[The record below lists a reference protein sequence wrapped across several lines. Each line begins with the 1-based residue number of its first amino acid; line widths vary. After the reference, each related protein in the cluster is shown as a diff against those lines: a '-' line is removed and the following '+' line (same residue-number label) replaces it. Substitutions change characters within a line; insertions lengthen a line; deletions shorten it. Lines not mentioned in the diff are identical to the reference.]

1 MHARGHCFFE
11 VLREAAVKI
20 LLIGASG
27 TLGKKVDFVLSETAH
42 QVVRIGR
49 KGGDVLANLSDP
61 KGLAAT
67 YEKLKPFDAV
77 AIAAGDVAFGPLA
90 ELTREQWQFS
100 FNSKLL
106 GQISAVQQALPYI
119 NDGGSFTLIGGLFS
133 EEPIPMGSAASTVNR
148 ALEGFVV
155 AAAIELPRGLRINLV
170 SPTLLEESMPQFGGF
185 APGVIPVPAST
196 AAQAYKRS
204 ILGAHTGQIYKV
216 GASLRS

>member
-1 MHARGHCFFE
+1 
-11 VLREAAVKI
+11 VKI

-27 TLGKKVDFVLSETAH
+27 TLGQKVASALSASDQ

-49 KGGDVLANLSDP
+49 KTGDVLADFADP
-61 KGLAAT
+61 KGLAAV
-67 YEKLKPFDAV
+67 YERQKPFDAV
-77 AIAAGDVAFGPLA
+77 AIAAGDVVFGPLSD
-90 ELTREQWQFS
+90 LTREQWQFS
-100 FNSKLL
+100 FNNKLL
-106 GQISAVQQALPYI
+106 AQISAVQQALPHV
-119 NDGGSFTLIGGLFS
+119 NDRGSFTLIGGLFS
-133 EEPIPMGSAASTVNR
+133 EEPIPWGAAASTVNR

-170 SPTLLEESMPQFGGF
+170 SPTLLEESMPQFGSF
-185 APGVIPVPAST
+185 APGAIPVPAAT

>member
-1 MHARGHCFFE
+1 M
-11 VLREAAVKI
+11 KI

-27 TLGKKVDFVLSETAH
+27 TLGQKVDSTLSDSSH

-49 KGGDVLANLSDP
+49 KGGDVLADFADP
-61 KGLAAT
+61 KGMAAI

-77 AIAAGDVAFGPLA
+77 AIAAGDVAFGALA
-90 ELTREQWQFS
+90 EITREQWQFS
-100 FNSKLL
+100 FNNKLL
-106 GQISAVQQALPYI
+106 GQIWAVQQALPYI

-133 EEPIPMGSAASTVNR
+133 EEPIPMGAVASTVNR

-170 SPTLLEESMPQFGGF
+170 SPNLLEESMPQYGSF
-185 APGVIPVPAST
+185 APGVIPVPAAT

-204 ILGAHTGQIYKV
+204 IFGAHTGQVYKV
-216 GASLRS
+216 GASLRC

>member
-1 MHARGHCFFE
+1 M
-11 VLREAAVKI
+11 KI

-27 TLGKKVDFVLSETAH
+27 LLGRKVKEALAASDHEVIG
-42 QVVRIGR
+42 IGR
-49 KGGDVLANLSDP
+49 KTSEVLADFAAPAGLS
-61 KGLAAT
+61 AI

-77 AIAAGDVAFGPLA
+77 AIAAGDVAFAPLA
-90 ELTREQWQFS
+90 DMTREQWQFS
-100 FNSKLL
+100 LNSKLL

-119 NDGGSFTLIGGLFS
+119 SDRGSFTLVGGLFS
-133 EEPIPMGSAASTVNR
+133 EEPIPFGSAASTVNR

-170 SPTLLEESMPQFGGF
+170 SPTLLEESVPQFGGF
-185 APGVIPVPAST
+185 APGVIPVAGAT

>member
-1 MHARGHCFFE
+1 
-11 VLREAAVKI
+11 LKI

-27 TLGKKVDFVLSETAH
+27 TLGKKVDATLRASDH
-42 QVVRIGR
+42 QIVRIGR
-49 KGGDVLANLSDP
+49 KAGDVLADLADP
-61 KGLAAT
+61 KGLAAV

-90 ELTREQWQFS
+90 DLTREQWQFG

-106 GQISAVQQALPYI
+106 GQIAAVQQALPYI
-119 NDGGSFTLIGGLFS
+119 NDRGSFTLVGGLFS
-133 EEPIPMGSAASTVNR
+133 EEPIPMGSMASTFNR

-170 SPTLLEESMPQFGGF
+170 SPGLLEESVPQFGGF
-185 APGVIPVPAST
+185 APGVIPVPA
-196 AAQAYKRS
+196 AIVAQAYKRS

>member
-1 MHARGHCFFE
+1 M
-11 VLREAAVKI
+11 KI

-27 TLGKKVDFVLSETAH
+27 TLGQKVDSTLSDSSH

-49 KGGDVLANLSDP
+49 KGGDVLADFADP
-61 KGLAAT
+61 KGMAAI

-77 AIAAGDVAFGPLA
+77 AIAAGDVAFGALA
-90 ELTREQWQFS
+90 EITREQWQFS
-100 FNSKLL
+100 FNNKLL

-119 NDGGSFTLIGGLFS
+119 NDSGSFTLIGGLFS
-133 EEPIPMGSAASTVNR
+133 EEPIPMGAAASTVNR

-170 SPTLLEESMPQFGGF
+170 SPTVLEESMPQFGSF
-185 APGVIPVPAST
+185 APGVIPVPAAT

-204 ILGAHTGQIYKV
+204 ILGAQTGQIYKV

>member
-1 MHARGHCFFE
+1 M
-11 VLREAAVKI
+11 KT

-27 TLGKKVDFVLSETAH
+27 TLGQKVAATLSASDH

-49 KGGDVLANLSDP
+49 KSGDVLTDFADP
-61 KGLAAT
+61 KGMAAI
-67 YEKLKPFDAV
+67 YETLRPFDAV
-77 AIAAGDVAFGPLA
+77 AIAAGDVAFAPLFKI
-90 ELTREQWQFS
+90 TREQWHFS
-100 FNSKLL
+100 FNNKLL

-133 EEPIPMGSAASTVNR
+133 EEPIPFGSIASTVNR

-170 SPTLLEESMPQFGGF
+170 SPTLLEESLPQFGDF
-185 APGVIPVPAST
+185 APGVIAVPASVV
-196 AAQAYKRS
+196 AQAYKRS

-216 GASLRS
+216 GASLHS

>member
-1 MHARGHCFFE
+1 M
-11 VLREAAVKI
+11 KI

-27 TLGKKVDFVLSETAH
+27 TLGQKVDATLSGSAH

-49 KGGDVLANLSDP
+49 KAGDVLADFADP
-61 KGLAAT
+61 KGLAAV
-67 YEKLKPFDAV
+67 YERLKPFDAV
-77 AIAAGDVAFGPLA
+77 AIAGGDVVFGPLSA
-90 ELTREQWQFS
+90 ITREQWQFS
-100 FNSKLL
+100 FNNKLL
-106 GQISAVQQALPYI
+106 GQIAAVQQALPYI

-133 EEPIPMGSAASTVNR
+133 EEPIPMGCVASTVNR

-170 SPTLLEESMPQFGGF
+170 SPTLLEESMPQFGDF

-204 ILGAHTGQIYKV
+204 ILGAHTGRIYKV

>member
-1 MHARGHCFFE
+1 
-11 VLREAAVKI
+11 VKI

-27 TLGKKVDFVLSETAH
+27 TLGQKVDLTLSDSDH

-49 KGGDVLANLSDP
+49 KAGDVLADFAAP
-61 KGLAAT
+61 KGMAAI

-77 AIAAGDVAFGPLA
+77 AIAAGDVAFGPVT

-100 FNSKLL
+100 FNNKLL

-119 NDGGSFTLIGGLFS
+119 NDRGSFTLIGGLFS
-133 EEPIPMGSAASTVNR
+133 EEPIPMGVAASTVNR

-155 AAAIELPRGLRINLV
+155 AAAIELPRGIRINLV
-170 SPTLLEESMPQFGGF
+170 SPTVLEESLPQFGGF
-185 APGVIPVPAST
+185 APGVIPAPAAT

-216 GASLRS
+216 GASLHR